1 MMHHHLKNIKTGI
14 FHLMLVWVLAYYKLL
29 KEALST
35 RKALQKKPNIDLIK
49 ELSDEDVKLISGIQ
63 GEWSTMRDPDFITF

>member
-1 MMHHHLKNIKTGI
+1 MP
-14 FHLMLVWVLAYYKLL
+14 KLL

-49 ELSDEDVKLISGIQ
+49 ELSDEDVKALQ
-63 GEWSTMRDPDFITF
+63 GVFLEMLKDLDRVCAEHHITYMASWRSSTGRWERSTG